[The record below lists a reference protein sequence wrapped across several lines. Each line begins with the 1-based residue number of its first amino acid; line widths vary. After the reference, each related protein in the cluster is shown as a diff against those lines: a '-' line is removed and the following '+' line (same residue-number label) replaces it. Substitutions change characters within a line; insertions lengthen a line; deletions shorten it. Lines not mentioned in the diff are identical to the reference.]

1 MTAEFRP
8 DSRWTHAQGRR
19 HHAFPDDVRDGN
31 DSGADEFFF
40 VQMADTQLG
49 MQDQFRKG
57 MGAHEHAVL
66 PLSQSTRWIVCTHRS
81 PCYRTYRRAE
91 PA

>member
-1 MTAEFRP
+1 
-8 DSRWTHAQGRR
+8 
-19 HHAFPDDVRDGN
+19 
-31 DSGADEFFF
+31 
-40 VQMADTQLG
+40 MADTQLG

-81 PCYRTYRRAE
+81 PCYRTCRRAE

>member
-19 HHAFPDDVRDGN
+19 HHAFTDDVRDGN

-57 MGAHEHAVL
+57 MGAHEHAVRASAVPERQIDRL
-66 PLSQSTRWIVCTHRS
+66 HAQVSLLSDMPKS
-81 PCYRTYRRAE
+81 
-91 PA
+91 